1 MKFILYQIT
10 LTCEHSG
17 QVKQQFTR
25 AFPNTVTRHQVFDI
39 LYAEFNAPLIANQDP
54 QLEIEAKILDA
65 GNFSQNHWYWQQS
78 FAGSGVH

>member
-10 LTCEHSG
+10 LTCEYSG
-17 QVKQQFTR
+17 QIKQQFTR

-54 QLEIEAKILDA
+54 QLEIEAKVLDA
-65 GNFSQNHWYWQQS
+65 GYFPQGHWYSQES
-78 FAGSGVH
+78 FPEQGVH